1 MTVADEAGTPIRQP
15 EILHGCEEA
24 LGLHLDRLSE
34 QAAGPDP
41 QHLGQGIVD
50 RVRLTEPDDGGRAF
64 HGVSLSLRG
73 SGRLGHPPRYAAFTP
88 PSSPNLPHSSSP
100 TWARYRAK
108 PKASCTSSGKS
119 W

>member
-15 EILHGCEEA
+15 EILHGCEED

-50 RVRLTEPDDGGRAF
+50 RVRLTEPDDVGRAF
-64 HGVSLSLRG
+64 HGVSPSLRG
-73 SGRLGHPPRYAAFTP
+73 SGRLGPPPRYAASTP
-88 PSSPNLPHSSSP
+88 PSSPNLPHTSPPPPDQLNGLASSP
-100 TWARYRAK
+100 S
-108 PKASCTSSGKS
+108 AS
-119 W
+119 